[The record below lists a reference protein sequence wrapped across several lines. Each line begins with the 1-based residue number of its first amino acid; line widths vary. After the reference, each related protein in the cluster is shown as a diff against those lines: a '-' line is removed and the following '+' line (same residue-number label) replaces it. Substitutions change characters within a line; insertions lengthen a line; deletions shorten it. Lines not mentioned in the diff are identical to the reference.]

1 MEEKVITTKLQH
13 NVLMESR
20 SKLVLSGIKEVDSF
34 EEDNVVLKTTKGNL
48 TIRGNG
54 MKMESYNNEVG
65 DLVLNGDIFALV
77 YTNDKENTSGGF
89 FSRIFK

>member
-1 MEEKVITTKLQH
+1 MEDKVISTKIEH

-20 SKLVLSGIKEVDSF
+20 HKLVLSGVKEVDSF
-34 EEDNVVLKTTKGNL
+34 EEDNVLLKTTKGNL

-65 DLVLNGDIFALV
+65 DLILNGDIFALV
-77 YTNDKENTSGGF
+77 YTNDKENSGGGF

>member
-20 SKLVLSGIKEVDSF
+20 SKLVLSGVKEVDSF

>member
-1 MEEKVITTKLQH
+1 MEDKVITTKLQH

-20 SKLVLSGIKEVDSF
+20 QKLVLSGVKEVDSF
-34 EEDNVVLKTTKGNL
+34 EEDNVLLKTTKGNL

-65 DLVLNGDIFALV
+65 DLILNGDIFALV
-77 YTNDKENTSGGF
+77 YTNDKENPGGGF

>member
-20 SKLVLSGIKEVDSF
+20 SKLVLSGVKEVDSF

-54 MKMESYNNEVG
+54 MKMESYNIEVG